1 MKHIYLTFLLTF
13 SWSLNLMALPLD
25 IENLKLFEP
34 KSQGMKNTMSSE
46 LDEVITQFIEDEKIQ
61 GAVVAVS
68 RFGNPIYFSAH
79 GLADVPNKIAMERD
93 AMFQMWSSTKP
104 VLGVAA
110 MIAIERGLFSP
121 EDEVGKYLPNFKG
134 IEVAVLDDPKDKDV
148 SPLGVY
154 AQLGGETGFFS
165 SLYWRVWSWF
175 SDGYY
180 LGYIPEHRLVKS
192 NKPIT
197 IHHLLTHTAGLG
209 TNGLGQAI
217 APWNAKLTSSKD
229 GGTKEENAFLNN
241 MTIGSL
247 TDMISEGPLDFQP
260 GSRFSYSGFMG
271 LDVVAHIIEITSGQP
286 FEEFVKTNI
295 FDPLYMHDTY
305 WNVPSEKFNRIVS
318 ISGGGKDGSKPP
330 GETKFFSGSVGLIST
345 AKDYLHFENM
355 LLNQGEFLGKRIL
368 SEASVKLMSTNQT
381 GDLYS
386 KIEKMVEG
394 AEGFGYTVSVTLDP
408 EKALI
413 KRGKGSFGWAGAAGT
428 MSWTDPVND
437 INVVIMVQQ
446 PTKEFPEDIARVV
459 FDSVGRA
466 TK

>member
-1 MKHIYLTFLLTF
+1 
-13 SWSLNLMALPLD
+13 
-25 IENLKLFEP
+25 
-34 KSQGMKNTMSSE
+34 
-46 LDEVITQFIEDEKIQ
+46 
-61 GAVVAVS
+61 
-68 RFGNPIYFSAH
+68 
-79 GLADVPNKIAMERD
+79 
-93 AMFQMWSSTKP
+93 MWSSTKP

-121 EDEVGKYLPNFKG
+121 EDEVGKYLPNFNG

-209 TNGLGQAI
+209 TSGLGQAI

-386 KIEKMVEG
+386 KMEKVVEG

>member
-1 MKHIYLTFLLTF
+1 
-13 SWSLNLMALPLD
+13 MALPLD
-25 IENLKLFEP
+25 IENLTLFEP

-79 GLADVPNKIAMERD
+79 GLADVPNKIPMKKD
-93 AMFQMWSSTKP
+93 SMFQMWSSAKP

-110 MIAIERGLFSP
+110 MIAIERGLFKTT
-121 EDEVGKYLPNFKG
+121 DEVSKYIPKFKDLK
-134 IEVAVLDDPKDKDV
+134 VAVLAEPKDQDI
-148 SPLGVY
+148 SPLYV
-154 AQLGGETGFFS
+154 LGGSEDDSGFFS
-165 SLYWRVWSWF
+165 SLYSRFISWLYE
-175 SDGYY
+175 GVY
-180 LGYIPEHRLVKS
+180 LGYIPEHRLVPLK
-192 NKPIT
+192 KPVT
-197 IHHLLTHTAGLG
+197 IHDLLTHTAGVATG
-209 TNGLGQAI
+209 GLGQAI
-217 APWNAKLTSSKD
+217 APWNSKLSSGKD
-229 GGTKEENAFLNN
+229 AAASTQERDFVENI
-241 MTIGSL
+241 TIRSL
-247 TDMISEGPLDFQP
+247 TEMLSDGPLDFQP
-260 GSRFSYSGFMG
+260 GSRYQYSQAGG
-271 LDVVAHIIEITSGQP
+271 LDVVARLIEITSNQP
-286 FEEFVKTNI
+286 FNEFVQDNI
-295 FDPLYMHDTY
+295 FIPLDMHDTH
-305 WNVPSEKFNRIVS
+305 WRVPNDKLARIVV
-318 ISGGGKDGSKPP
+318 ISGGSKGGSKYPAYD
-330 GETKFFSGSVGLIST
+330 TKFFSGSVGLIST
-345 AKDYLHFENM
+345 ARDYLHFENM

-386 KIEKMVEG
+386 KMEKVVEG
-394 AEGFGYTVSVTLDP
+394 SEGFGYTVAVTLDP

>member
-1 MKHIYLTFLLTF
+1 
-13 SWSLNLMALPLD
+13 MALPLD
-25 IENLKLFEP
+25 IENLTLFEP

-79 GLADVPNKIAMERD
+79 GLADVPNKIPMKKD
-93 AMFQMWSSTKP
+93 SMFQMWSSAKP

-110 MIAIERGLFSP
+110 MIAIERGLFKTT
-121 EDEVGKYLPNFKG
+121 DEVSKYIPKFKDLK
-134 IEVAVLDDPKDKDV
+134 VAVLAEPKDQDI
-148 SPLGVY
+148 SPLYV
-154 AQLGGETGFFS
+154 LGGSEDDSGFFS
-165 SLYWRVWSWF
+165 SLYSRFISWLYE
-175 SDGYY
+175 GVY
-180 LGYIPEHRLVKS
+180 LGYIPEHRLVPLK
-192 NKPIT
+192 KPVT
-197 IHHLLTHTAGLG
+197 IHDLLTHTAGVATG
-209 TNGLGQAI
+209 GLGHAI
-217 APWNAKLTSSKD
+217 APWNSKLSSGKD
-229 GGTKEENAFLNN
+229 AAASTQERDFVENI
-241 MTIGSL
+241 TIRSL
-247 TDMISEGPLDFQP
+247 TEMLSDGPLDFQP
-260 GSRFSYSGFMG
+260 GSRYQYSQAGG
-271 LDVVAHIIEITSGQP
+271 LDVVARLIEITSNQP
-286 FEEFVKTNI
+286 FNEFVQDNI
-295 FDPLYMHDTY
+295 FIPLDMHDTH
-305 WNVPSEKFNRIVS
+305 WRVPNDKLARIVV
-318 ISGGGKDGSKPP
+318 ISGGSKGGSKYPAYD
-330 GETKFFSGSVGLIST
+330 TKFFSGSVGLIST
-345 AKDYLHFENM
+345 ARDYLHFENM

-386 KIEKMVEG
+386 KMEKVVEG
-394 AEGFGYTVSVTLDP
+394 SEGFGYTVAVTLDP

>member
-1 MKHIYLTFLLTF
+1 
-13 SWSLNLMALPLD
+13 
-25 IENLKLFEP
+25 
-34 KSQGMKNTMSSE
+34 
-46 LDEVITQFIEDEKIQ
+46 
-61 GAVVAVS
+61 
-68 RFGNPIYFSAH
+68 
-79 GLADVPNKIAMERD
+79 
-93 AMFQMWSSTKP
+93 
-104 VLGVAA
+104 
-110 MIAIERGLFSP
+110 
-121 EDEVGKYLPNFKG
+121 
-134 IEVAVLDDPKDKDV
+134 
-148 SPLGVY
+148 
-154 AQLGGETGFFS
+154 
-165 SLYWRVWSWF
+165 
-175 SDGYY
+175 
-180 LGYIPEHRLVKS
+180 
-192 NKPIT
+192 
-197 IHHLLTHTAGLG
+197 
-209 TNGLGQAI
+209 
-217 APWNAKLTSSKD
+217 
-229 GGTKEENAFLNN
+229 
-241 MTIGSL
+241 
-247 TDMISEGPLDFQP
+247 
-260 GSRFSYSGFMG
+260 
-271 LDVVAHIIEITSGQP
+271 
-286 FEEFVKTNI
+286 
-295 FDPLYMHDTY
+295 MHDTY

-386 KIEKMVEG
+386 KMEKVVEG